1 MSDEQ
6 ILQLDFYDFC
16 GCWSLWM
23 TDADKIKYWR
33 ETIENGK

>member
-6 ILQLDFYDFC
+6 ILQIDFYDFC
-16 GCWSLWM
+16 GCSALWM
-23 TDADKIKYWR
+23 TDENEIKYWR